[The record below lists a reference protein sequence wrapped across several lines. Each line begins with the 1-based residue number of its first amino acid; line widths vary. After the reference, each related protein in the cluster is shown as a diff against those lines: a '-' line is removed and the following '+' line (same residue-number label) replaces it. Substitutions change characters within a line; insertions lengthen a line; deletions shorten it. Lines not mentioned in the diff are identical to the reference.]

1 MTTKDIALSNSLL
14 NFVKVSGK
22 NLAERSM
29 AFNNWVEARRAAEVW
44 PYSRVL
50 LEPALHSTVIA
61 DEFGVKAVAGI
72 NFASQDYLGLA
83 SRPELR
89 EAAHAAIDEF
99 GVHSAGSP
107 ALCGRTRRL
116 VELEDKFAALLGYEA
131 CIIYPTGWAAGF
143 GVVTGLVREADTVL
157 IDALCHNCLQE
168 GAKHATGK
176 LRKFAHND
184 VQQLEQLLR
193 EERIT
198 NAEGAVFI
206 VVESLYS
213 MDSDSPDLNAILA
226 LARRYE
232 AIVIL
237 DVAHDFGAMGERGLG
252 LLETLPENDWRE
264 HMVVMGSFSKTFGT
278 NGGFVACSGAVRTY
292 LQVYSGTNTFSNA
305 MSPILTGIV
314 HRAFDMV
321 FSEEGVALR
330 RRLLGNINA
339 LRAAMQTQGLT
350 VAGTPS
356 PIVPVFAGGHGND
369 EALARMTSSHLIRNG
384 LHANLVEFP
393 AVPRGKARFRF
404 QVMATHEMPDIQRA
418 AEIMGVSRKAALE
431 NLQGVVESSFDENE
445 MLWKIKHA
453 CKG

>member
-1 MTTKDIALSNSLL
+1 MTTQNPALSNSLL

-22 NLAERSM
+22 SLAERS
-29 AFNNWVEARRAAEVW
+29 AGFSAWVEARRSMEVW

-50 LEPALHSTVIA
+50 IEPALHNTVIA
-61 DEFGVKAVAGI
+61 DEFGRKPVAGI

-107 ALCGRTRRL
+107 ALCGRTRKL

-131 CIIYPTGWAAGF
+131 CIMYPTGWAAGF
-143 GVVTGLVREADTVL
+143 GVVTGLVREADTIL

-168 GAKHATGK
+168 GAKHAAGK

-184 VQQLEQLLR
+184 MGQLEQLLR
-193 EERIT
+193 EERTT
-198 NAEGAVFI
+198 NADGAVFV

-213 MDSDSPDLNAILA
+213 MDSDSPDLNAILV
-226 LARRYE
+226 LARCYE

-237 DVAHDFGAMGERGLG
+237 DVAHDFGAMGECGLG
-252 LLETLPENDWRE
+252 LLETLPESNWRE
-264 HMVVMGSFSKTFGT
+264 HVVVMGSFSKTFAA
-278 NGGFVACSGAVRTY
+278 NGGFVACSSATRQY
-292 LQVYSGTNTFSNA
+292 LRSYSSPNIFSNA
-305 MSPILTGIV
+305 MSPILIGIV
-314 HRAFDMV
+314 HRAFDII
-321 FSEEGVALR
+321 FSGEGIGLR
-330 RRLLGNINA
+330 QRLGCNVDT
-339 LRAAMQTQGLT
+339 LRTAMRGQGLT

-356 PIVPVFAGGHGND
+356 PIVPVFVGGQSD
-369 EALARMTSSHLIRNG
+369 DDALARMTSLNLIRNG

-418 AEIMGVSRKAALE
+418 AEIMAASRAAALK
-431 NLQGVVESSFDENE
+431 
-445 MLWKIKHA
+445 MLPEA
-453 CKG
+453 REAPVLVLSERLNMLSQSV